1 MFRQSEI
8 GSKGYRMGRGR
19 CAGFVAACLLL
30 VPAVLRAQTSPNI
43 LGRISGDDITVE
55 GGGPTAGGG
64 NAAGVAVS
72 NGSAVT
78 VHSGQ
83 ARIELTAGGEIDICG
98 PARLTLLESGAAI
111 TVALNLGRVRVQL
124 TSATPLILYTPF
136 FVATPIAITDGPR
149 DATLGLQDNGSLCV
163 LASRGGVRL
172 EQQLTGQTVMVPQ
185 PNELTLIGGDLI
197 PVEGVA
203 GGCRCGAAAERAA
216 SGPEPV
222 IRPTLNPSAP
232 AAVAPSE
239 PKPPAVSSEKR
250 RASKVETPK
259 VLPPA
264 REFSVLAH
272 ANESHPVAPAAQQP
286 PGSPLPEQPVWKI
299 VMPPLT
305 FDASSALPPPDPS
318 PDTILLVREVRVD
331 PNWVFSGRVEPR
343 SNSVAPPARAGPA
356 IPKASPQNTSQP
368 KKRSFFGKIGNF
380 FRRLAGAPPCQG
392 AGCS

>member
-1 MFRQSEI
+1 MFRRSEI

-30 VPAVLRAQTSPNI
+30 VPAVLRAQTSPNT
-43 LGRISGDDITVE
+43 LGRISGDDISVE
-55 GGGPTAGGG
+55 GGTPVSSGENPH
-64 NAAGVAVS
+64 GVAVS

-83 ARIELTAGGEIDICG
+83 ARIELVAGGEIDVCG
-98 PARLTLLESGAAI
+98 PARLTLLESGGAI
-111 TVALNLGRVRVQL
+111 TVALNLGRVRIQL
-124 TSATPLILYTPF
+124 PGATPLILYTPF

-149 DATLGLQDNGSLCV
+149 DATLGLQNNGSLCV
-163 LASRGGVRL
+163 LASHGGVRL

-185 PNELTLIGGDLI
+185 PNELTLMGGDLI
-197 PVEGVA
+197 PIEGVA
-203 GGCRCGAAAERAA
+203 GGCRCGAAERAA
-216 SGPEPV
+216 SGLEPV
-222 IRPTLNPSAP
+222 ITPIPSPPAP

-239 PKPPAVSSEKR
+239 PKPPAASAEKR
-250 RASKVETPK
+250 SASKVETPK
-259 VLPPA
+259 LLPPV
-264 REFSVLAH
+264 REFSVPEH
-272 ANESHPVAPAAQQP
+272 ANESHPVAPAVQQP
-286 PGSPLPEQPVWKI
+286 PSSLPPEQPVWKV

-305 FDASSALPPPDPS
+305 FDASSPLPPPDPS

-331 PNWVFSGRVEPR
+331 PDWVFSGRVEPR
-343 SNSVAPPARAGPA
+343 SSSPVPPARAA
-356 IPKASPQNTSQP
+356 SASPKASPQDASQA

>member
-1 MFRQSEI
+1 
-8 GSKGYRMGRGR
+8 MGRGP
-19 CAGFVAACLLL
+19 CAGFAVACLLL
-30 VPAVLRAQTSPNI
+30 MLEPLRAQTPPDT
-43 LGRISGDDITVE
+43 LGRISGDDISVE
-55 GGGPTAGGG
+55 GGTPVPTGE
-64 NAAGVAVS
+64 NPHSLTVS

-78 VHSGQ
+78 VHSGR

-124 TSATPLILYTPF
+124 PSATPLILYTPF

-197 PVEGVA
+197 PIEGVA
-203 GGCRCGAAAERAA
+203 GGCRCGIAAERAA

-222 IRPTLNPSAP
+222 IRPTPNPPAP
-232 AAVAPSE
+232 TAVAPSE
-239 PKPPAVSSEKR
+239 PKPPAVSAGKR
-250 RASKVETPK
+250 PASKVETPK
-259 VLPPA
+259 ALPPA
-264 REFSVLAH
+264 REFSVPAH

-286 PGSPLPEQPVWKI
+286 PSSPLPEQPVWKI
-299 VMPPLT
+299 VMPPLA
-305 FDASSALPPPDPS
+305 FDASSPLPPPDPS
-318 PDTILLVREVRVD
+318 PDTILLVREVRVN
-331 PNWVFSGRVEPR
+331 PEWVFSGRVEQR
-343 SNSVAPPARAGPA
+343 ISSLAPPARARPA
-356 IPKASPQNTSQP
+356 NPKASPQNTSQT